1 MTLGRRKNIFQK
13 TKPGISSR
21 MRHSHS
27 SAFQAP
33 TGGRLRDQSDEVQFF
48 FTILGSFGLGR
59 LYGDIDGYVIIYS
72 GKYVLKY
79 DIILVNILQR
89 VDVQHSSRN
98 RSSHSATQPLCQSRS
113 GWRSHSATVAEW
125 LLQPLWQS
133 GWVAEWLHQ
142 ATVAECLNGWIA
154 SAA

>member
-1 MTLGRRKNIFQK
+1 MTLGRRKNISQK

-79 DIILVNILQR
+79 DIKLVNILQR

-98 RSSHSATQPLCQSRS
+98 RSSHSATLPEPEWLTQPL
-113 GWRSHSATVAEW
+113 SH
-125 LLQPLWQS
+125 S
-133 GWVAEWLHQ
+133 GWVAAP
-142 ATVAECLNGWIA
+142 ATLAERLSGWVAAPSHCGRMSQWVN
-154 SAA
+154 S